1 MSATTKER
9 EIMGTFEKNSLVR
22 FIEDDT
28 VGYVCE
34 SNNNRSLIS
43 YRNKYGTNVDWFN
56 NDDLEEVE
64 TD

>member
-1 MSATTKER
+1 
-9 EIMGTFEKNSLVR
+9 MGTFEKNSLVR

-43 YRNKYGTNVDWFN
+43 YRNKYGTHVDWFN